1 MDRVKVKCYCFTFKR
16 ESLGTYHSRDDF
28 FFIYIT
34 CQTVK
39 HISTHSQTRCSVYT
53 GGLWL
58 AEMMTVSF
66 LHSAEQIFPLFSQL
80 RLQKYR
86 RTTPSCN
93 QTCTAHYGRS
103 HSNRL
108 HAAKAWFNAHLHAVT
123 QTHRWQQTWQNCLS
137 QPKEEHTQEHGKGSQ
152 HGGLALHLGDLG
164 HVKGRLSANCKAPAY
179 TLAICTPPSHCRN
192 RDTGGSLGQEYTK
205 APLPSFFW
213 VSEQVL
219 SLNRGLMYKLPL
231 GCF

>member
-1 MDRVKVKCYCFTFKR
+1 
-16 ESLGTYHSRDDF
+16 
-28 FFIYIT
+28 
-34 CQTVK
+34 
-39 HISTHSQTRCSVYT
+39 
-53 GGLWL
+53 
-58 AEMMTVSF
+58 MMTVSF

-93 QTCTAHYGRS
+93 QTCAARYGRS

-123 QTHRWQQTWQNCLS
+123 QTHRWQRTSQNCLS
-137 QPKEEHTQEHGKGSQ
+137 QPKEEHTLEHGKGSQ

-164 HVKGRLSANCKAPAY
+164 HVKGRLSANCEAPVY
-179 TLAICTPPSHCRN
+179 TLAICTPPSHRRN

-205 APLPSFFW
+205 APLPSFFG

-219 SLNRGLMYKLPL
+219 SLNWGLMYKLPL